1 MIRALVASLLLLL
14 GAVWP
19 VSAEEPGKPFDARI
33 VVAELLAK
41 GDAAVAAYDPGRKAR
56 TVDAL
61 SDLYFDGFEASG
73 LEAAVGIADAS
84 LKGGL
89 EAQFGQLIGKVRQA
103 EPRPAVT
110 AAWQSL
116 RARLAELPARLGSKG
131 EGFWATFLQSFL
143 ILLREG
149 FEAMLV
155 ITALASYLRR
165 AGAPRQI
172 RVVYY
177 GVGWALLASLLTAW
191 ALSALI
197 TLSGE
202 GREAMEGGTMLV
214 AAVVLFYCSYWLFAK
229 REAARWQAYVK
240 EQIDQALSGGRL
252 FALGFAAFLAVYREG
267 AETVLFYQA
276 LAGSTPGQTTAL
288 WSGLGAAVVALLA
301 CYIAMQQ
308 LSLRLPLGVFFAAT
322 AGLLYY
328 LALAFAGNGV
338 VELQNGRILPITP
351 LEGWPSIDWL
361 GLFPTFEGVLAQ
373 TLLVLPLLF
382 GIGWWALH
390 RAGEEKVK
398 ST

>member
-202 GREAMEGGTMLV
+202 GREAMEGGTMLL
-214 AAVVLFYCSYWLFAK
+214 ASVVLSPRRRIC
-229 REAARWQAYVK
+229 RR
-240 EQIDQALSGGRL
+240 
-252 FALGFAAFLAVYREG
+252 FLPAV
-267 AETVLFYQA
+267 A
-276 LAGSTPGQTTAL
+276 
-288 WSGLGAAVVALLA
+288 
-301 CYIAMQQ
+301 
-308 LSLRLPLGVFFAAT
+308 SL
-322 AGLLYY
+322 
-328 LALAFAGNGV
+328 
-338 VELQNGRILPITP
+338 
-351 LEGWPSIDWL
+351 
-361 GLFPTFEGVLAQ
+361 
-373 TLLVLPLLF
+373 
-382 GIGWWALH
+382 
-390 RAGEEKVK
+390 
-398 ST
+398 